1 MLSNSGFQL
10 SPDFLTRFS
19 FHHLEGKRVAIRISL
34 SSAST
39 ATQSEHQQL
48 GLLLPIPDSL
58 SIRLHLA
65 GNRREGFLM
74 SYAERAFRETATTFT
89 YSRNVADR

>member
-1 MLSNSGFQL
+1 MLGSSGFQL
-10 SPDFLTRFS
+10 SPDFLTRLS
-19 FHHLEGKRVAIRISL
+19 FHHLEGKRVAVRISL

-58 SIRLHLA
+58 SIRLRLA
-65 GNRREGFLM
+65 ESRREGFLM
-74 SYAERAFRETATTFT
+74 SYAERAFKEKSTTFT
-89 YSRNVADR
+89 YSGNVAGR